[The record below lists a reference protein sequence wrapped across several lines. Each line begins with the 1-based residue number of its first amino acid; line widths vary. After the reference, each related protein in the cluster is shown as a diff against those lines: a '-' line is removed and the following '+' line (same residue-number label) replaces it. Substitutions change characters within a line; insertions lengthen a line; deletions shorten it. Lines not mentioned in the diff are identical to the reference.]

1 MQFAEDMVKK
11 ASQDKI
17 TEGLRKLA
25 DGGEEFAKGVV
36 KGVEDEINGILK
48 DLLNSK
54 KDE

>member
-1 MQFAEDMVKK
+1 VQFAEDMVKK

-17 TEGLRKLA
+17 TDGLKKFT
-25 DGGEEFAKGVV
+25 DSVEEEV
-36 KGVEDEINGILK
+36 KEYIDGILK